1 MTRIRILLPVVAALL
16 IAQAACGSSTPTP
29 TPIPTATPIPAAT
42 PTPTVAPSPTP
53 PYLRAAYGDDFST
66 NYALARADALEVGL
80 DWEDATVYAANYA
93 IAHDEARE
101 RGDTPEQAAAYAA
114 NYAGARAAA
123 VDDFIG
129 SARDMEAWEGQAR
142 AAAYAV
148 NYADARTLAR
158 ERGDAPEQADHYA
171 DAYAYAIDYGY
182 APDRASVYANA
193 YADAYMD
200 MQDKPYW
207 PPYPY
212 AYATAYAYATERGYA
227 PTIAAVCASAYTS
240 PITLVH
246 IDGCLHAAERG
257 DSDEE
262 AAEYASFRASLYA
275 GAKLKARSASVEE
288 EPAQAFALTFSRI
301 YGEVGER
308 RDYHPDGKQDIASA
322 VSTYTAAVSAGDAP
336 ERAAVYA
343 AAYAAAIARG
353 DAPQQA
359 ASYAAE
365 YADANAAPTYRGES
379 LPDMESLSRN
389 CCR

>member
-1 MTRIRILLPVVAALL
+1 MIRIRILLPVVAALL

-29 TPIPTATPIPAAT
+29 TPIPTATPA

-53 PYLRAAYGDDFST
+53 PYLRAAYADDFST
-66 NYALARADALEVGL
+66 NYALARADALEIGFS
-80 DWEDATVYAANYA
+80 WNDATVYAANYA
-93 IAHDEARE
+93 VAYDEARE
-101 RGDTPEQAAAYAA
+101 RGDTPEQASAYAA
-114 NYAGARAAA
+114 NYADARAAA
-123 VDDFIG
+123 IDDFDVG
-129 SARDMEAWEGQAR
+129 SNDDDYRDVRERQAG

-148 NYADARTLAR
+148 NYADARAVAR
-158 ERGDAPEQADHYA
+158 ERGDSQERADLYA
-171 DAYAYAIDYGY
+171 DAYAAAIDYGY

-200 MQDKPYW
+200 PQDEPYW
-207 PPYPY
+207 PLYHY
-212 AYATAYAYATERGYA
+212 VYATAYAYATERGYT
-227 PTIAAVCASAYTS
+227 PTIAASCASAQEGRVA
-240 PITLVH
+240 LAH
-246 IDGCLHAAERG
+246 LDGCLHAAERG
-257 DSDEE
+257 DSVEE
-262 AAEYASFRASLYA
+262 AAEYASFRASLYN
-275 GAKLKARSASVEE
+275 GAKSEARSASVEE
-288 EPAQAFALTFSRI
+288 EPAQAFAFTFSRI
-301 YGEVGER
+301 YGEAAER
-308 RDYHPDGKQDIASA
+308 RDYPDRERDIASA
-322 VSTYTAAVSAGDAP
+322 VSTYTDAVSAGDAP